1 MAKTSI
7 GLTPAID
14 NPPIEVASSSAASTA
29 AGTVDAA
36 ERSAGSSSAPGAPL
50 NLKPFPSV
58 RFEPAATDID
68 GLIERAKSHP
78 MGTAFLLEGSLDAVA
93 ATFSVHAFVVDK
105 ARERLL
111 RPQG

>member
-14 NPPIEVASSSAASTA
+14 NPPVEVASSAASTT
-29 AGTVDAA
+29 GTVDAA
-36 ERSAGSSSAPGAPL
+36 KRSAGSSAPGAPL

-58 RFEPAATDID
+58 RFEPAPTEID
-68 GLIERAKSHP
+68 GLIERATSHP

-111 RPQG
+111 GPQG